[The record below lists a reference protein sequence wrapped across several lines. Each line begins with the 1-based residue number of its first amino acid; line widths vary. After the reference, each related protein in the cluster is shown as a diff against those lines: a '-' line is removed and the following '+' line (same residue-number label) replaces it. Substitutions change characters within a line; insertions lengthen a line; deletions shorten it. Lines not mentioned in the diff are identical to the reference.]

1 MYKEMK
7 NAPDNHAG
15 IVVFSKAGFVTV
27 GKTKNATSN
36 FISNEEYIVDGV
48 NKYILKD
55 LTFYKKFHAMK
66 IFK

>member
-7 NAPDNHAG
+7 NAPVNHAG

-36 FISNEEYIVDGV
+36 FVSNEDYIVDGV

-55 LTFYKKFHAMK
+55 LPFYKKFHAMK